1 MKLTY
6 SINVEQKASI
16 TAAQIQSLEILA
28 CDGLRLKEM
37 LQTLSSPR
45 LDRLLA
51 VLHTLCKPQEAPDPC
66 ALDSSV
72 KKDG

>member
-1 MKLTY
+1 MGHGAAVSYTHLDVYKRQGIMKLTY

-37 LQTLSSPR
+37 LQRP
-45 LDRLLA
+45 
-51 VLHTLCKPQEAPDPC
+51 E
-66 ALDSSV
+66 
-72 KKDG
+72 